1 MAVIIGK
8 KVTTSFT
15 WCWVITVGREKL
27 DLGLIV
33 EMEEFFLTEYCGG
46 LYHMISWF

>member
-1 MAVIIGK
+1 MAVIVGK
-8 KVTTSFT
+8 KVTSFM

-27 DLGLIV
+27 DLGLNV
-33 EMEEFFLTEYCGG
+33 EMEELFLTEYHGR